1 LAISQTSVDLLFQY
15 KNFTGLKNWL
25 IRVIEN
31 ENFIPGSITVV
42 YTSDEYLLSVN
53 RKFLRRN
60 YYTDVISFNYSEG
73 KYISGDILISIER
86 ISDNS
91 RKYGIGFYDETDRV
105 ILHGLLHLIGYNDSG
120 LEEKKKMREK
130 ESYYLKRR

>member
-1 LAISQTSVDLLFQY
+1 M
-15 KNFTGLKNWL
+15 
-25 IRVIEN
+25 IEN
-31 ENFIPGSITVV
+31 ENFIPGSITIV

-105 ILHGLLHLIGYNDSG
+105 ILHGLLHLIGYDDSG